1 MHVKFEMTWKL
12 RIYQKLGKVWFA
24 LGTMK
29 FWAHCQFC
37 AYRRILGLRKGLEY
51 LYRLFDFLRK
61 QAKCGMK
68 ALQVPQSFHDKQGVK
83 FMKKK

>member
-1 MHVKFEMTWKL
+1 
-12 RIYQKLGKVWFA
+12 
-24 LGTMK
+24 MK
-29 FWAHCQFC
+29 FRAHCEFC